1 MQFEQL
7 MRDRDPVVGVPALTP
22 SERKIFATRAIE
34 TAAQPQERRPRAIRW
49 TAAAAA
55 LVIGGTLFG
64 VQAMNAVAP
73 ASAAQIV
80 LQEASINATD
90 EPALAS
96 QYWEITSIGYSVVSE
111 DFEPNRRFYSVSE
124 DRRDWV
130 AVDGTRANF
139 SEVAEHQLL
148 EQVAGP
154 KAEHVLTEKQAAGAT
169 FTTNIAPVDLGPETS
184 SFEPFGV
191 SPTWLDSLP
200 TDIEALDEELRQTL
214 SADTDL
220 LLFENVS
227 RILTS
232 HLADAE
238 LRRALFGV
246 LEAMPDIEVSQKEIT
261 LDDRIGVGLALG
273 NQPDWGIVLV
283 VDPEGGD
290 VIGSRQYQKMSEL
303 PDAPVVVMEQ
313 LAISKTLVDDIP
325 ADVRE
330 EAAMGDCTITD
341 VMTNCEWPPE

>member
-7 MRDRDPVVGVPALTP
+7 MRDKDPVVEVPALTP
-22 SERKIFATRAIE
+22 TEVRMIATRAIA
-34 TAAQPQERRPRAIRW
+34 TDSRTVDRRPRALRW

-73 ASAAQIV
+73 ASAAQQV

-90 EPALAS
+90 VPALAS
-96 QYWEITSIGYSVVSE
+96 QYWEITSVGYSVVSE
-111 DFEPNRRFYSVSE
+111 DFEPNTRFYSITE

-130 AVDGTRANF
+130 AVDGTRPNW
-139 SEVAEHQLL
+139 SEVAQHQLL

-154 KAEHVLTEKQAAGAT
+154 EAAHTLTEKQAAGGT
-169 FTTNIAPVDLGPETS
+169 YTTDIAPVDLGPETT
-184 SFEPFGV
+184 SFDHFGV

-200 TDIEALDEELRQTL
+200 TDVEALDKELRQTL
-214 SADTDL
+214 QADDDAR
-220 LLFENVS
+220 LFEEVS
-227 RILTS
+227 RILMS

-238 LRRALFGV
+238 LRRSLFGV
-246 LEAMPDIEVSQKEIT
+246 LESLPDIEVSQEAVT
-261 LDDRIGVGLALG
+261 LDGRTGVGLALR

-290 VIGSRQYQKMSEL
+290 VIGSREYRKAIELSE
-303 PDAPVVVMEQ
+303 APVLVMQQ

-325 ADVRE
+325 ADVQQRVIV
-330 EAAMGDCTITD
+330 GDCDIFEGGSH
-341 VMTNCEWPPE
+341 CGWPPE